1 MWYQVCGSYLFLL
14 KLHLSLFYNFFYFI
28 VLTTYIKEP
37 LKYSL
42 VDWVVVWFT
51 MILLLF
57 IVSSFKGCIKFVFI
71 YISCSSWPRIG
82 DVFASVLLVF
92 CFKEAHFFFKSLFTS
107 WRFFAVASNIL
118 PKKGNKKKKIFQ
130 CYQSANTRLS

>member
-1 MWYQVCGSYLFLL
+1 MCGSYLLLL
-14 KLHLSLFYNFFYFI
+14 KLHLSLFYNFFYFL

-51 MILLLF
+51 MILLFF
-57 IVSSFKGCIKFVFI
+57 IVSLFKGCIKFAFI
-71 YISCSSWPRIG
+71 YISCSSWPCIG

-92 CFKEAHFFFKSLFTS
+92 YFKEAHFFFKSLFTS

-118 PKKGNKKKKIFQ
+118 PKKGNKKKEIFQ
-130 CYQSANTRLS
+130 CNQSANTRLS